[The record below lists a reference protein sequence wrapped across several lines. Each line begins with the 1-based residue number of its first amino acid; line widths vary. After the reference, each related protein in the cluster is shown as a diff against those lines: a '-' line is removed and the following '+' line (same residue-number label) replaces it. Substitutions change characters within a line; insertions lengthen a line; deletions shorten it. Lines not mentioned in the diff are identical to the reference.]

1 MGRARAHLGVRAR
14 VGALA
19 KRNAPKV
26 NYFSGRL
33 TILIIIYRT
42 SVHDRLSTTPLNIF
56 TNVGDMKL
64 RVLSGLVCRVN
75 RFGNRFP
82 IARHQY

>member
-33 TILIIIYRT
+33 TILFIEQVFMT
-42 SVHDRLSTTPLNIF
+42 DCQQLHSTYLP
-56 TNVGDMKL
+56 M
-64 RVLSGLVCRVN
+64 
-75 RFGNRFP
+75 
-82 IARHQY
+82 